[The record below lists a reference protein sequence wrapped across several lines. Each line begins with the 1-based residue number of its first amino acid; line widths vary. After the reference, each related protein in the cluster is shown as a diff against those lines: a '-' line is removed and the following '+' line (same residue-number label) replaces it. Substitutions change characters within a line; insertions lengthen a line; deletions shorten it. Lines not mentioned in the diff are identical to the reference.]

1 MPESNEFQ
9 TIVFS
14 TLPIAT
20 QQQISGLSFVAIG
33 KNDLNQ
39 NVNILATM
47 SQVLSYINNGKI
59 KISSSDNTFGYPYA
73 DDGHGG
79 NAGKIRGR
87 ANNHVIVAPSQNGD
101 YLEIYLDTE
110 QLGGTT
116 ITNTARFLKVEGSDN
131 SYTISEAESS
141 RIFFSDSLS
150 SSAVHNDY
158 VDKDTAST
166 LAFNPFAGLNSV
178 SGDNVTIATVSG
190 NKVLQLGSSDC
201 KPEVLCCSVTVN
213 AELGTPV
220 SPATFPADATIINRS
235 SLIHRVVLE
244 VVIAGVTRTAV
255 LFWDTDTSGFTISL
269 PFAVKPNWENV
280 NTVDMKVTLRIADL
294 ELGEYLNFS
303 EITTN
308 VSVFSEKYYKE
319 ITNGSQV

>member
-1 MPESNEFQ
+1 MSETNDLQ

-14 TLPIAT
+14 TLPVAK
-20 QQQISGLSFVAIG
+20 QSQISSLSFVAIG

-39 NVNILATM
+39 NVNIIATM
-47 SQVLSYINNGKI
+47 SQVLSYINSGKI

-116 ITNTARFLKVEGSDN
+116 ITNTASFLKVEGSDN

-141 RIFFSDSLS
+141 RIFFSDSIT

-178 SGDNVTIATVSG
+178 SGDNVTVATVSG

-213 AELGTPV
+213 AELGN
-220 SPATFPADATIINRS
+220 PAQLPADATIVNRS

-244 VVIAGVTRTAV
+244 VVVAGVTRTAV

-269 PFAVKPNWENV
+269 PFAVKLNWENA